1 MLNEEGKRIFFSDQE
16 NNIDLPLEIIE
27 DIYDKREEK
36 IDFKSREDEDSR
48 EEENFTHKDFHK
60 SQEENPEEV
69 QEEDKEVN
77 SEENQEEV
85 QDDKQEDEDLFDE
98 NKYDP
103 YYLERIDEVE
113 EILEEI
119 CESIPSYAYEH
130 LNGGIILTEESKYHE
145 EAYAEDLVIM
155 GEYQRSMLGNMIKIY
170 YGSFMDMYRF
180 SSRETLREK
189 LEEVLLHEFTH
200 HLEFLANEWGL
211 VIEDKKFLEEYRK
224 RENKII

>member
-1 MLNEEGKRIFFSDQE
+1 MLDQEGKRIFLSDQE

-36 IDFKSREDEDSR
+36 IDFKSRDDEEPR
-48 EEENFTHKDFHK
+48 EEENFTHEDLEE
-60 SQEENPEEV
+60 SQEESPEEV
-69 QEEDKEVN
+69 QKEDKEVN
-77 SEENQEEV
+77 SEET
-85 QDDKQEDEDLFDE
+85 QDDNKDDNQEDEDLFDE

-103 YYLERIDEVE
+103 YYLERIDEVQ

-130 LNGGIILTEESKYHE
+130 LNGGIILTEEAKYHE

-180 SSRETLREK
+180 SSREILREK

-224 RENKII
+224 RKQNE

>member
-1 MLNEEGKRIFFSDQE
+1 MLNEEGKRFFFSDQE

-36 IDFKSREDEDSR
+36 IDFKSSDDDPK
-48 EEENFTHKDFHK
+48 EENFTHKDLK
-60 SQEENPEEV
+60 ESQEENPKEV
-69 QEEDKEVN
+69 QKDA
-77 SEENQEEV
+77 
-85 QDDKQEDEDLFDE
+85 QDDNKDDNQEDEDLFDE

-103 YYLERIDEVE
+103 YYLERIDEVQ

-180 SSRETLREK
+180 SSREILREK

-224 RENKII
+224 RKQNE

>member
-1 MLNEEGKRIFFSDQE
+1 MLDQEGKRIFFSDQE

-36 IDFKSREDEDSR
+36 IDFKSSDEDSR
-48 EEENFTHKDFHK
+48 EEENFTHKDLK
-60 SQEENPEEV
+60 ESQEESLEEV
-69 QEEDKEVN
+69 QKEDKEVN
-77 SEENQEEV
+77 SEET
-85 QDDKQEDEDLFDE
+85 QDDNQEDENLFDE

-103 YYLERIDEVE
+103 YYLERIDEVQ

-224 RENKII
+224 RKQNE

>member
-1 MLNEEGKRIFFSDQE
+1 MLDQEGKRIFFSDQE

-27 DIYDKREEK
+27 DIYDKREDK
-36 IDFKSREDEDSR
+36 KDFKSSDEDSR
-48 EEENFTHKDFHK
+48 EEENFTHKDLK
-60 SQEENPEEV
+60 ESQEESLEEV
-69 QEEDKEVN
+69 QKEA
-77 SEENQEEV
+77 
-85 QDDKQEDEDLFDE
+85 QDDNKDDNQEDENLFDE

-103 YYLERIDEVE
+103 YYLERIDEVQ

-130 LNGGIILTEESKYHE
+130 LNGGIILTEEAKYHE

-224 RENKII
+224 RKQNE

>member
-27 DIYDKREEK
+27 DIYDKREDE
-36 IDFKSREDEDSR
+36 IDFKSSDDDPK
-48 EEENFTHKDFHK
+48 EENFTHKDLK
-60 SQEENPEEV
+60 ESQEESSEEV
-69 QEEDKEVN
+69 QKEDKEVN
-77 SEENQEEV
+77 SEETQDEV
-85 QDDKQEDEDLFDE
+85 QDDNQEDEDLFDE

-103 YYLERIDEVE
+103 YYLERIDEVQE
-113 EILEEI
+113 MLEEI

-180 SSRETLREK
+180 SSREILREK

-224 RENKII
+224 RKQNE

>member
-36 IDFKSREDEDSR
+36 IDFKSSDEDSR
-48 EEENFTHKDFHK
+48 EEENFTHKDLK
-60 SQEENPEEV
+60 ESQEESLEEV
-69 QEEDKEVN
+69 QKEDKEVN
-77 SEENQEEV
+77 SEET
-85 QDDKQEDEDLFDE
+85 QDDNQEDENLFDE

-103 YYLERIDEVE
+103 YYLERIDEVQE
-113 EILEEI
+113 MLEEI

-130 LNGGIILTEESKYHE
+130 LNGGIILTEEAKYHE

-224 RENKII
+224 RKQNE

>member
-27 DIYDKREEK
+27 DFYVKREEK
-36 IDFKSREDEDSR
+36 IDFKSSDDDPK
-48 EEENFTHKDFHK
+48 EENFTHKDLK
-60 SQEENPEEV
+60 GSQEEKPEEV
-69 QEEDKEVN
+69 QKEDKEVN
-77 SEENQEEV
+77 SEET
-85 QDDKQEDEDLFDE
+85 QDDNQEDENLFDE

-103 YYLERIDEVE
+103 YYLERIDEVQ

-224 RENKII
+224 RKQNE

>member
-1 MLNEEGKRIFFSDQE
+1 MLNEEGKRIFLSDKE

-36 IDFKSREDEDSR
+36 IDFKSSDEDSR
-48 EEENFTHKDFHK
+48 EEENFTHKDLK
-60 SQEENPEEV
+60 ESQEESLEEV
-69 QEEDKEVN
+69 QKEDKEVN
-77 SEENQEEV
+77 SEET
-85 QDDKQEDEDLFDE
+85 QDDNQEDEDLFDE

-103 YYLERIDEVE
+103 YYLERIDEVQ

-224 RENKII
+224 RKQNE

>member
-27 DIYDKREEK
+27 DIYDKGEKK
-36 IDFKSREDEDSR
+36 IDFKSSDDDPK
-48 EEENFTHKDFHK
+48 EENFTHKDLK
-60 SQEENPEEV
+60 ESQEESPEEV
-69 QEEDKEVN
+69 QKEDKEVN
-77 SEENQEEV
+77 SEENQDEV
-85 QDDKQEDEDLFDE
+85 QDDNQEDENLFDE

-103 YYLERIDEVE
+103 YYLERIDEVQ

-224 RENKII
+224 RKQNE

>member
-36 IDFKSREDEDSR
+36 IDYKSSDDDPK
-48 EEENFTHKDFHK
+48 EENFTHKDFEE
-60 SQEENPEEV
+60 SQEEKPEEV
-69 QEEDKEVN
+69 QKEDKEVN
-77 SEENQEEV
+77 SEENQDEV
-85 QDDKQEDEDLFDE
+85 QDDNQEDEDFFDE

-103 YYLERIDEVE
+103 YYLERIDEVQ

-130 LNGGIILTEESKYHE
+130 LNGGIILTEEAKYHE

-180 SSRETLREK
+180 SPRETLREK

-224 RENKII
+224 RKQNE

>member
-36 IDFKSREDEDSR
+36 IDFKSSDDDPK
-48 EEENFTHKDFHK
+48 EENFTHKDFEEG
-60 SQEENPEEV
+60 QEESLEEV
-69 QEEDKEVN
+69 QKEDKEVN
-77 SEENQEEV
+77 SEET
-85 QDDKQEDEDLFDE
+85 QDDNQEDEDLFDE

-103 YYLERIDEVE
+103 YYLERIDEVQ

-130 LNGGIILTEESKYHE
+130 LNGGIILTEEAKYHE

-180 SSRETLREK
+180 SPRETLREK

-224 RENKII
+224 RKQNE